1 MDAGDHSPMS
11 LLTHSTRE
19 WSCLEPTP
27 YLCRILAIRLA
38 ELPGEIYLFTGNDPI
53 ADHHQH
59 GHNQEQYPPRIHQ
72 ERHPQVEQRQR
83 DIDRITTVA
92 EGSLSPIAAKLIR
105 YPFDL
110 AGHAA

>member
-1 MDAGDHSPMS
+1 
-11 LLTHSTRE
+11 L
-19 WSCLEPTP
+19 WLEPTS
-27 YLCRILAIRLA
+27 YLSRVLAIGVA
-38 ELPGEIYLFTGNDPI
+38 EFPGEIRLFTGNDPI
-53 ADHHQH
+53 AKHHQ
-59 GHNQEQYPPRIHQ
+59 GRHNQEQYPPRIHQ

-110 AGHAA
+110 AGHAAESVRPYHPF